1 MSSLPIPRYREP
13 VSPSRVPAAIPG
25 GRRIHSLAAATLVL
39 LIGCSGN
46 GASSPGEAASS
57 RPSSPAQLTITS
69 PLNGE
74 VIHGSDV
81 PISVKLTGATVV
93 PATTTTIVP
102 TQGHIHVSLDG
113 ELVAMNFG
121 LSDTVHDVQPG
132 PHVLQVEFV
141 ASDHLPFDPR
151 VIAQTTFESTAS

>member
-1 MSSLPIPRYREP
+1 MSAHPIPRYRGP
-13 VSPSRVPAAIPG
+13 VPPPRV
-25 GRRIHSLAAATLVL
+25 RAATSRSRCTRSLVAPI
-39 LIGCSGN
+39 LIVLVACSSG
-46 GASSPGEAASS
+46 AASQDGAAS
-57 RPSSPAQLTITS
+57 ARPSSPAQLTITS
-69 PLNGE
+69 PRNGE

-81 PISVKLTGATVV
+81 PISVQLTGATVV

-141 ASDHLPFDPR
+141 ASDHLPFNPR
-151 VIAQTTFESTAS
+151 VIAQTTFESKA

>member
-1 MSSLPIPRYREP
+1 
-13 VSPSRVPAAIPG
+13 VSALAAI
-25 GRRIHSLAAATLVL
+25 RVLSTLAAFSILAA
-39 LIGCSGN
+39 GCSSGS
-46 GASSPGEAASS
+46 GSTSAGSA

-69 PLNGE
+69 PRNGE

-102 TQGHIHVSLDG
+102 TQGHVHVSLDG

-121 LSDTVHDVQPG
+121 LSDTVHDVEPG

-151 VIAQTTFESTAS
+151 VIAQTTFESKAS

>member
-1 MSSLPIPRYREP
+1 MSSRPVARYREP
-13 VSPSRVPAAIPG
+13 VSSARVPAAIPG
-25 GRRIHSLAAATLVL
+25 GRRIGSLAAAVLVL
-39 LIGCSGN
+39 LVGCTGN
-46 GASSPGEAASS
+46 ASSPGGAAAS

-69 PLNGE
+69 PRNGE

-93 PATTTTIVP
+93 PATTTTIVS

-151 VIAQTTFESTAS
+151 VIAQTTFESKAS

>member
-1 MSSLPIPRYREP
+1 VVR
-13 VSPSRVPAAIPG
+13 
-25 GRRIHSLAAATLVL
+25 
-39 LIGCSGN
+39 
-46 GASSPGEAASS
+46 
-57 RPSSPAQLTITS
+57 
-69 PLNGE
+69 
-74 VIHGSDV
+74 GSDV

-93 PATTTTIVP
+93 PATTTSVVP

-141 ASDHLPFDPR
+141 ASDHLPFNPR
-151 VIAQTTFESTAS
+151 VIAQTTFESKA